1 MKRAIHG
8 AVTAGLA
15 IVTVVGVAVTARAQ
29 AAPARD
35 SMIVTT
41 EWLAQH
47 LKDADLLLLHVG
59 EKKDY
64 DAAHLPG
71 AQFLPREAIGIRD
84 AESNLT
90 LQLPPVPALVERLG
104 ALGVSDTTR
113 VVLYFG
119 TDWVTPT
126 ARAYVTFDYLG
137 LGDRTSIMDGGLPAW
152 QAEHRPV
159 TTDVVPPRA
168 GRFTPRPRADV
179 VADLA
184 YVQSHLRAPGT
195 VVVDSRAPEFFAGEK
210 PGSMP
215 RAGRIPAARN
225 IPFSSLVTN
234 DNKLKDMVSLRAIF
248 AGQGAVEGKS
258 VITYCHIGQQASLD
272 YFVAKYLGFPV
283 RLYDGSFEEWSR
295 HAELPVETGKESRD

>member
-8 AVTAGLA
+8 AIAASLAVLSVLGTAVIAG
-15 IVTVVGVAVTARAQ
+15 AQ
-29 AAPARD
+29 APAARG
-35 SMIVTT
+35 SMVVTT
-41 EWLAQH
+41 EWVAQH
-47 LKDADLLLLHVG
+47 LKDRDLVLLHVG

-71 AQFLPREAIGIRD
+71 AQFLPRESFGIRD
-84 AESNLT
+84 SDSNLT

-104 ALGVSDTTR
+104 ALGVSDTSR

-159 TTDVVPPRA
+159 TADVVPPRA
-168 GRFTPRPRADV
+168 GRFTPRPRSDV
-179 VADLA
+179 IVNLA
-184 YVQSHLRAPGT
+184 QVRDHLRAPGT
-195 VVVDSRAPEFFAGEK
+195 IIVDSRTPEFFSGEK

-215 RAGRIPAARN
+215 RAGRIPGARN
-225 IPFSSLVTN
+225 IPFSSLVT
-234 DNKLKDMVSLRAIF
+234 DGNKLKDAASLRAIF
-248 AGQGAVEGKS
+248 GEQGAAGGKS
-258 VITYCHIGQQASLD
+258 LITYCHIGQQASLD
-272 YFVAKYLGFPV
+272 YFVAKYLGFRV

>member
-1 MKRAIHG
+1 MKRAIHR
-8 AVTAGLA
+8 AVTGGLA
-15 IVTVVGVAVTARAQ
+15 AVIVLGGVVTARAQ
-29 AAPARD
+29 AAPGRD
-35 SMIVTT
+35 SMVVTT
-41 EWLAQH
+41 EWVARH
-47 LKDADLLLLHVG
+47 LKDPGLVLLHVG
-59 EKKDY
+59 ERKDY

-71 AQFLPREAIGIRD
+71 AQFLPREAFGIRD

-152 QAEHRPV
+152 RAEHRPV
-159 TTDVVPPRA
+159 TTDVGPPRA
-168 GRFTPRPRADV
+168 GRLTPRPRAEV
-179 VADLA
+179 IADLA
-184 YVQSHLRAPGT
+184 YVQSNLHAPGT
-195 VVVDSRAPEFFAGEK
+195 IVVDSRTPEFFAGEK

-215 RAGRIPAARN
+215 RAGRIPGARN
-225 IPFSSLVTN
+225 VPFSSLVGD
-234 DNKLKDMVSLRAIF
+234 DNKLKDAASLRAIF
-248 AGQGAVEGKS
+248 AEQGAGEGKS
-258 VITYCHIGQQASLD
+258 LITYCHIGQQASLG

-295 HAELPVETGKESRD
+295 HAELPVETGKESRH